1 LSACEQREISGPEF
15 VRGLVSGAL
24 PLNTMAK
31 TLGYDIVEA
40 EEGRVV
46 IAAMPS
52 SDHMNPNGTIH
63 GGVAATLLDSCMGL
77 AVRTLLPRGV
87 GSTTLEFKMSFL
99 RPITVES
106 GLLRAEGKVLMVG
119 RRAGFAEG
127 WLTGSDGKL
136 LVHGTT
142 TCLNLQ

>member
-1 LSACEQREISGPEF
+1 MSGLDF
-15 VRGLVSGAL
+15 VRGLVSGSI

-40 EEGRVV
+40 DEGRVV

-52 SDHMNPNGTIH
+52 ADHMNPNGTIH

-77 AVRTLLPRGV
+77 AIRTLLPRGA

-99 RPITVES
+99 RPVTLES
-106 GLLRAEGKVLMVG
+106 GLLRAEGKSLMVG
-119 RRAGFAEG
+119 RRTGVAEG
-127 WLTGSDGKL
+127 WLTGTSGKL

-142 TCLNLQ
+142 TCLNLE